1 MRKATMIA
9 AAVAAGVFGTG
20 AVVTPVVVAASED
33 QGTQQPGPRWGDRP
47 GPRWDGDEGPGGMG
61 PGLGYGMG
69 RGTGPGMSYGP
80 RGGAPGDGAY
90 GMRGPRGDLRG
101 DCLADA
107 ESGTLTD
114 EQKQQLADQAV
125 LEKISHDAY
134 VAFAEDTGDPR
145 FEHIAW
151 SETRHLEA
159 VRTLMD
165 RYDVADPTKGL
176 ATGELSGDAATTYQD
191 YLDAGSASTKA
202 ALATAR
208 EIEQKDIDGLRNAA
222 EGLDAPDVQQL
233 YDHLERA
240 SEMHLAV
247 FSR

>member
-1 MRKATMIA
+1 MGRGM
-9 AAVAAGVFGTG
+9 GY
-20 AVVTPVVVAASED
+20 
-33 QGTQQPGPRWGDRP
+33 GPHG
-47 GPRWDGDEGPGGMG
+47 GGRWDGDH
-61 PGLGYGMG
+61 
-69 RGTGPGMSYGP
+69 
-80 RGGAPGDGAY
+80 
-90 GMRGPRGDLRG
+90 GMRGSGPGADRRGG
-101 DCLADA
+101 CLADA

-114 EQKQQLADQAV
+114 QQKQRLADQAV
-125 LEKISHDAY
+125 LEKISHDVY

-176 ATGELSGDAATTYQD
+176 GTGELTGDAATTYKE
-191 YLDAGSASTKA
+191 YVDAGSASTKA
-202 ALATAR
+202 ALETAR
-208 EIEQKDIDGLRNAA
+208 EIEQKDVEGLRNAA
-222 EGLDAPDVQQL
+222 KGLDAPDVQQV
-233 YDHLERA
+233 YEHLEHA